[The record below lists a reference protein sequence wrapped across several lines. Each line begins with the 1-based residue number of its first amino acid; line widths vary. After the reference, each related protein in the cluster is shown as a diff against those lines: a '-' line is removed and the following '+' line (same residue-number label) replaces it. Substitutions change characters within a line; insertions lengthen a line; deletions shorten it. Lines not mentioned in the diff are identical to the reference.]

1 MSHPLISVIVP
12 VYNAEAYLHRC
23 VDSLL
28 AQTFHNFEILLI
40 DDGSP
45 DKSRDIC
52 DQYSQQDDRIRVF
65 HKANGGVSSARQLG
79 IEQAKGKY
87 SIHCDPDDWVEA
99 NMLEELYKKA
109 TKTNADIVIC
119 DFCVDTAQQ
128 TIICKQP
135 IKSNCSNDVLIQLL
149 ENELHGSTCNKLIK
163 HSLYSQYNINF
174 PKGIDYCEDFCVIT
188 QLLLKNLHIEYL
200 PKAFYHYNQFDNAE
214 SITRKMNLQFIRRVM
229 AFIQVLEQLIIQIPN
244 SQKYIIMR
252 KEFVL
257 LTAATYKILP
267 FNDIVKLYPELK
279 RQKIVTKVYKDRIL
293 LYMIIHQHKL
303 LFYMFNHLKESIKKL
318 VQKVTLKY

>member
-28 AQTFHNFEILLI
+28 AQTFRDFEILLI

-45 DKSRDIC
+45 DKSGEIC
-52 DQYSQQDDRIRVF
+52 DQYAQKDARIRVF
-65 HKANGGVSSARQLG
+65 HKTNGGVSSARQLG

-87 SIHCDPDDWVEA
+87 SIHCDPDDWAEP
-99 NMLEELYKKA
+99 NMLEALYKKA
-109 TKTNADIVIC
+109 IATDADMVIC
-119 DFCVDTAQQ
+119 DFFVDSTQN
-128 TIICKQP
+128 TTICKQP
-135 IKSNCSNDVLIQLL
+135 IKSNHSNVVLIQLL
-149 ENELHGSTCNKLIK
+149 ENGLHGSTCNKLIK

-174 PKGIDYCEDFCVIT
+174 PKGIDYCEDFCVII
-188 QLLLKNLHIEYL
+188 QLLLKNLYIEYL

-229 AFIQVLEQLIIQIPN
+229 AFIQVLEQLILQIPN
-244 SQKYIIMR
+244 SKKYIIMR

-267 FNDIVKLYPELK
+267 FRDIIELYPEIKDTRSSAKCPKNKIYLFLIKHKLKFAFDFIEAILKLK
-279 RQKIVTKVYKDRIL
+279 RKFI
-293 LYMIIHQHKL
+293 
-303 LFYMFNHLKESIKKL
+303 
-318 VQKVTLKY
+318 

>member
-1 MSHPLISVIVP
+1 MNPKISIIVP

-28 AQTFHNFEILLI
+28 AQTFRDFEILLI
-40 DDGSP
+40 DDGSS
-45 DKSRDIC
+45 DKSGEIC
-52 DQYSQQDDRIRVF
+52 DQYSQQDNRIRVF

-79 IEQAKGKY
+79 IEQARGEY

-109 TKTNADIVIC
+109 TKTNTDIVIC
-119 DFCVDTAQQ
+119 DFYVDTALQ

-135 IKSNCSNDVLIQLL
+135 IKANHSNVVLIQLL

-163 HSLYSQYNINF
+163 HSLYSQCNINF

-200 PKAFYHYNQFDNAE
+200 PKAFYHYNQFDNTE
-214 SITRKMNLQFIRRVM
+214 SITRRMNLQFIRRVM

-244 SQKYIIMR
+244 SKKYIIMR

-257 LTAATYKILP
+257 LSAATYKILP
-267 FNDIVKLYPELK
+267 FKDIITLYPEIKDTRPTTKCLK
-279 RQKIVTKVYKDRIL
+279 NKIYLFLIK
-293 LYMIIHQHKL
+293 HKL
-303 LFYMFNHLKESIKKL
+303 KFAFDCIEAILQIKRKFI
-318 VQKVTLKY
+318 

>member
-1 MSHPLISVIVP
+1 MNPLISVIVP

-28 AQTFHNFEILLI
+28 AQTFRDFEILLI

-45 DKSRDIC
+45 DKSGEIC
-52 DQYSQQDDRIRVF
+52 DQYARQDDRIRVF
-65 HKANGGVSSARQLG
+65 HKENGGVSSARQLG
-79 IEQAKGKY
+79 IEQAKGEY
-87 SIHCDPDDWVEA
+87 SIHCDPDDWVEP
-99 NMLEELYKKA
+99 NMLEELYHKA
-109 TKTNADIVIC
+109 ITTKADMVIC
-119 DFCVDTAQQ
+119 DFFVDSTQN
-128 TIICKQP
+128 TTICKQP

-149 ENELHGSTCNKLIK
+149 ENELHGSTWNKLIK

-229 AFIQVLEQLIIQIPN
+229 AFIQLLEQLIMQIPN
-244 SQKYIIMR
+244 SKEYIIMQ

-267 FNDIVKLYPELK
+267 FRDIIKLYPEIKDTRSSAKCPKNKIYLFLIKHKLKFTFDFIETILKLK
-279 RQKIVTKVYKDRIL
+279 RKFI
-293 LYMIIHQHKL
+293 
-303 LFYMFNHLKESIKKL
+303 
-318 VQKVTLKY
+318 